1 MNAVGRFQA
10 QSDWCQWIA
19 VAIANQQASLQAVA
33 KVLTV
38 AQRNAVFFA
47 LVIKMHE
54 GPVMDRQDILVAI
67 VLDTL
72 AASFDQRLHQ
82 LTQIV
87 TWIVIEPP
95 SCLRASKHRSFA
107 WQST

>member
-1 MNAVGRFQA
+1 
-10 QSDWCQWIA
+10 
-19 VAIANQQASLQAVA
+19 
-33 KVLTV
+33 
-38 AQRNAVFFA
+38 
-47 LVIKMHE
+47 
-54 GPVMDRQDILVAI
+54 MDRQDILVAI

-95 SCLRASKHRSFA
+95 SCQRASKHRSFA